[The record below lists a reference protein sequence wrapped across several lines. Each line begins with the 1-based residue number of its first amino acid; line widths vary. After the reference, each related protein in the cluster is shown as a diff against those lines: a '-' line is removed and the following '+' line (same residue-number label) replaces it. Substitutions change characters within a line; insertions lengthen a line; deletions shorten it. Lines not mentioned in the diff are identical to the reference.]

1 MTPLACR
8 RQILAVSLGV
18 LASEGLANADQEE
31 DSLYTL
37 GEINGVLN
45 ACPLNSLSCA
55 STQND
60 DQDHFIP
67 PWQARL
73 PVIRIYQFSSGTTQI
88 MI

>member
-1 MTPLACR
+1 MFMKNAVRRLVDCR
-8 RQILAVSLGV
+8 RQFLAVSLGV
-18 LASEGLANADQEE
+18 LGSEGLANADQEQ

-45 ACPLNSLSCA
+45 ACPLNSLSCV

-67 PWQARL
+67 PWQVRL
-73 PVIRIYQFSSGTTQI
+73 PMIRIS
-88 MI
+88 